1 MVTILEPQVEV
12 SVEPVPL
19 PEEVPPKAG
28 YLEWRYAMPF
38 AGVRYYSF
46 RPNPAAGNKS
56 LEPAETAPVTL
67 SAQLIDERVILL

>member
-1 MVTILEPQVEV
+1 MVTILEPQLEV

-19 PEEVPPKAG
+19 PEEVQPKAG
-28 YLEWRYAMPF
+28 YLEWKYTMPF

-46 RPNPAAGNKS
+46 RPTPVTGNES
-56 LEPAETAPVTL
+56 QESADTAPVRL

>member
-1 MVTILEPQVEV
+1 MVTILEPRIEV

-19 PEEVPPKAG
+19 PEEVQPRAG
-28 YLEWRYAMPF
+28 YMEWRYTMPF

-56 LEPAETAPVTL
+56 PEPAEAAPVRL

>member
-1 MVTILEPQVEV
+1 MVTILEPQLEI
-12 SVEPVPL
+12 SVEPVPI

-28 YLEWRYAMPF
+28 YLEWRYTMPF

-46 RPNPAAGNKS
+46 RPNPVTATHPA
-56 LEPAETAPVTL
+56 ERAETAPVRL